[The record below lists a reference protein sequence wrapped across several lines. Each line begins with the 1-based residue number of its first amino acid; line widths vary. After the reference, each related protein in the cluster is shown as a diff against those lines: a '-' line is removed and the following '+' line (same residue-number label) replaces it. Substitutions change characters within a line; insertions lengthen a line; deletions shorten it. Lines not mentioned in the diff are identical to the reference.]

1 MVMSLFIFKAIVKI
15 RYISKRLITTVIG
28 YSKQQFNKPRILND
42 SMDEFKSSIV
52 LLILNGKSEEALSL
66 LAKQYNV
73 RTPNLKVGLPK
84 GHTTTAYGCYT
95 SKTETISVLNSD
107 LLNNPF
113 IILHE
118 FYHHLRSKNVDK
130 IHKGTEKNANKFAL
144 DFITQTITS
153 SQQQTP
159 TKKEQ

>member
-1 MVMSLFIFKAIVKI
+1 M
-15 RYISKRLITTVIG
+15 
-28 YSKQQFNKPRILND
+28 ND
-42 SMDEFKSSIV
+42 FKSSVV
-52 LLILNGKSEEALSL
+52 LLILNGNAKDALGL
-66 LAKQYNV
+66 LAKHYNV

-84 GHTTTAYGCYT
+84 GHKIVAYGCYT

-107 LLNNPF
+107 LLCNPF

-144 DFITQTITS
+144 DFIAQTVASTS
-153 SQQQTP
+153 
-159 TKKEQ
+159 

>member
-1 MVMSLFIFKAIVKI
+1 ME
-15 RYISKRLITTVIG
+15 
-28 YSKQQFNKPRILND
+28 D
-42 SMDEFKSSIV
+42 FKSMVV
-52 LLILNGKSEEALSL
+52 LLIVNGKSEEALSVL
-66 LAKQYNV
+66 SKHYSV
-73 RTPNLKVGLPK
+73 RTPKLKVGLPK
-84 GHTTTAYGCYT
+84 GHKAIAYGCYT

-144 DFITQTITS
+144 DFISQTITS
-153 SQQQTP
+153 TSQQQ
-159 TKKEQ
+159 